1 MDKIDVS
8 VKTIAKVNGI
18 SLVLLPIEN
27 EPVPL
32 KPLCEAIG
40 VDFEGQRQRV
50 ERDEILSST
59 AFMIKAVAADGKD
72 REMFCIP
79 FKYVFGWLFSID
91 ISRINEEVR
100 DAVIKYKI
108 QCYDILYDH
117 FYKKA
122 FHQLQAKELEIK
134 LLEEINELNEIKNRT
149 TSELKEKKTKLDKI
163 REERLKDEP
172 TLF

>member
-1 MDKIDVS
+1 MNTVNVTVKI
-8 VKTIAKVNGI
+8 IAQVNGI

-59 AFMIKAVAADGKD
+59 AFMIKAVAADGKE

-91 ISRINEEVR
+91 TGRVNEEVR
-100 DAVIKYKI
+100 QTVIQYKI
-108 QCYDILYDH
+108 QCYDVLYDH
-117 FYKKA
+117 FFKKA
-122 FHQLQAKELEIK
+122 FRQLQAKEMEIK
-134 LLEEINELNEIKNRT
+134 LLEEINELNETQKNITFELRT
-149 TSELKEKKTKLDKI
+149 KKTRLDKI
-163 REERLKDEP
+163 REERLKDDP